1 MISALAVFQAAMLW
15 VSRMPFVLARER
27 FLPQSLTALW
37 ERNATPWKAI
47 VVSCAVCTVLL
58 PLGFSALVTL
68 DVTFYMAA
76 LVLEMAALVRLRRLY
91 PGRRG
96 LFMIGGGRLGLFLT
110 VAAPLL
116 VWVAT
121 FGVVANGPGGKIQ
134 LLTGAVLAVAVWPVH
149 HLCQRSFGGPAQAAT
164 LRD

>member
-1 MISALAVFQAAMLW
+1 MGVADALCLGAGG
-15 VSRMPFVLARER
+15 
-27 FLPQSLTALW
+27 FLPQTLTALW

-76 LVLEMAALVRLRRLY
+76 LALEMAALVRLRRLY

-96 LFMIGGGRLGLFLT
+96 LFTIGGGRLGLFLT
-110 VAAPLL
+110 VVAPLM

-134 LLTGAVLAVAVWPVH
+134 LLTGAVLAAAVWPVH
-149 HLCQRSFGGPAQAAT
+149 HLCQRYFGGPPSQASPNH
-164 LRD
+164 